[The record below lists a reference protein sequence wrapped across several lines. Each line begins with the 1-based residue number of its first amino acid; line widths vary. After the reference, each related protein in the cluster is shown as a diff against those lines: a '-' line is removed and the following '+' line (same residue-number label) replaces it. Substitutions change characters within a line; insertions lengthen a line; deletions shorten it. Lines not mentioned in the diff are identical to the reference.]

1 MIIHRLPLF
10 EIKTIG
16 LVSIF
21 LQSAHTLG
29 IHRLR
34 SPALVD
40 FFLFSNYCLRDGTT
54 VESYIA
60 HYFFAMISLLE
71 LPNELLLLTSK
82 KLKSND
88 LSRLLQV
95 NHRLYDLLLPSL
107 YQRDVK
113 SSNSQGLIKCA
124 ANGNERGVQHFLYWG
139 GAYVDVKAVSNFHRG
154 RGYYHLSP
162 ERLNSISFMI
172 LSRPMSEG
180 KTPLGMAASAGHDA
194 VVSLLLDHGARLN
207 DFEGEKPLTRS
218 YTPAIQALLGGH
230 ESTLKLLLERGAETE
245 GPNMLFGGLI
255 NCAVASGQMSML
267 KLLIEFGVDINV
279 EINGVYPLFW
289 AVRRTPNYV
298 SMVEVLLDN
307 GASIALVDDDQGRLL
322 HQAIDNGT
330 IETLH
335 LLLKRGATFH
345 QSVFYPAIR
354 QCTLQ
359 TVRLLLEYGAEVNF
373 ESLLCAVKSK
383 FCGRLELFIDR
394 GFDLNLRDS
403 RGCTILHHAI
413 RCCGTPTPIF
423 RPPMMCGFGP
433 SPPVVQCPPGSSSQ
447 RVAAYCRRKGYGNG
461 TAEDIVRCLVRRGA
475 DVNAMDRKR
484 QTPLYFAWK
493 YASPDVQ
500 QLLLENGADW
510 TAMLTIY

>member
-1 MIIHRLPLF
+1 
-10 EIKTIG
+10 
-16 LVSIF
+16 
-21 LQSAHTLG
+21 
-29 IHRLR
+29 
-34 SPALVD
+34 
-40 FFLFSNYCLRDGTT
+40 
-54 VESYIA
+54 
-60 HYFFAMISLLE
+60 
-71 LPNELLLLTSK
+71 
-82 KLKSND
+82 
-88 LSRLLQV
+88 
-95 NHRLYDLLLPSL
+95 
-107 YQRDVK
+107 
-113 SSNSQGLIKCA
+113 
-124 ANGNERGVQHFLYWG
+124 
-139 GAYVDVKAVSNFHRG
+139 
-154 RGYYHLSP
+154 
-162 ERLNSISFMI
+162 
-172 LSRPMSEG
+172 MSEG
-180 KTPLGMAASAGHDA
+180 KTPLSMAASAGHDA
-194 VVSLLLDHGARLN
+194 VVSLLLDHEARLN
-207 DFEGEKPLTRS
+207 DHEGEQPLTQS
-218 YTPAIQALLGGH
+218 YTPAVQALLGGH
-230 ESTLKLLLERGAETE
+230 ESTLKLLLERGAKTE

-267 KLLIEFGVDINV
+267 ELLIEFGVDINA
-279 EINGVYPLFW
+279 EINGVYSLFW

-298 SMVEVLLDN
+298 SMLEVLLDN

-322 HQAIDNGT
+322 RQAIDNGT

-373 ESLLCAVKSK
+373 ESLLRAVESK

-394 GFDLNLRDS
+394 GFDLSLRDS
-403 RGCTILHHAI
+403 EGCTILHRAV
-413 RCCGTPTPIF
+413 RCYGIPTPIS
-423 RPPMMCGFGP
+423 RPHMRCGFSP
-433 SPPVVQCPPGSSSQ
+433 SPPVVQCPPGSSPPH
-447 RVAAYCRRKGYGNG
+447 VAAYCQRKGYGNG